1 MATQYFTSKTVF
13 LNSLPTPRTSK
24 KKKKKKKE
32 EEEEEENQQQR
43 QKRKKGGGWGGGGE
57 RRREMRDNRV
67 WGEDRDEVTAIK
79 GSMPSGSG
87 GAERFGRGG
96 RARIG

>member
-1 MATQYFTSKTVF
+1 
-13 LNSLPTPRTSK
+13 
-24 KKKKKKKE
+24 
-32 EEEEEENQQQR
+32 
-43 QKRKKGGGWGGGGE
+43 
-57 RRREMRDNRV
+57 MRDNRV

>member
-1 MATQYFTSKTVF
+1 MKKKEKISNKD
-13 LNSLPTPRTSK
+13 RTEK
-24 KKKKKKKE
+24 KKKKK
-32 EEEEEENQQQR
+32 
-43 QKRKKGGGWGGGGE
+43 GGGG
-57 RRREMRDNRV
+57 RGGGGMRDNRV

>member
-1 MATQYFTSKTVF
+1 MTTQYFTSKTLF
-13 LNSLPTPRTSK
+13 FKFPPYPTNL
-24 KKKKKKKE
+24 KKKE
-32 EEEEEENQQQR
+32 TKKEEENQQQR
-43 QKRKKGGGWGGGGE
+43 QKRKKKEGVGGGGGE

-96 RARIG
+96 RSRIG